1 MTSNNVPVASLIIG
15 DFVSNALTN
24 PRFGLNHIVSNEQG
38 SEMGIRVVSLKPRKR
53 IARVPKADRINE
65 YDVSTEIVYSI
76 IQQQMMYC
84 YSVFF
89 TWVAENGDAETL
101 SNMAQRA
108 GVDLKD
114 DGSNYDIC
122 NSEIHEKPTVD

>member
-1 MTSNNVPVASLIIG
+1 MFLR
-15 DFVSNALTN
+15 LT
-24 PRFGLNHIVSNEQG
+24 
-38 SEMGIRVVSLKPRKR
+38 
-53 IARVPKADRINE
+53 RINE